1 MTAEKS
7 CSSLDPIAK
16 SQKNLFSLPKTG
28 GGEGDGSLMR
38 GGIFQSRL
46 QGKEESLLG
55 KD

>member
-1 MTAEKS
+1 MTAEES

-16 SQKNLFSLPKTG
+16 KNLFSLPKTG